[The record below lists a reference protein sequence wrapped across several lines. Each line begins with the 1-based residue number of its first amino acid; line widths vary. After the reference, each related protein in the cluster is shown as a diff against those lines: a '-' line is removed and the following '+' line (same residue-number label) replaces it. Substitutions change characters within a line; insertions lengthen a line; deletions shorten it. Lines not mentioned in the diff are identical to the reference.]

1 MYERSAIVLERHI
14 EKILN
19 FDGKYNLRDNYENF
33 KGLIDEIE
41 KYQILANQESR
52 VIKEFDNTV
61 REIENIQKE
70 QEKLYKLNLKLEE
83 DRNKLFNDLDEEPQV
98 LEGKFE
104 KIETNLSKNNEQL
117 KNLSSEFTKYLNDF
131 NQRQKERSKCEKA
144 KRLGEANYIE
154 YVKKSIESFNSI
166 DPEDVLK
173 LKEFVTSK
181 ENTGEQ
187 EIIDAMTKNGR
198 NEKIEFD
205 HEVLQLAVS
214 TRIDIAKRE
223 AECYVLGYDRMKKLL
238 AEVDSDNIGI
248 KKYEKVLRDLSTKLT
263 FLNTEK
269 EYLVGFLDYERMTAI
284 SGTKAHRK
292 IMEQACKNF
301 EADVKQINNLYYLIL
316 REIANK
322 HTKKAYKELYNAT
335 YLQGIEAKEKNFE
348 EEINNININMA
359 TVINPNYWRIEG
371 ICNIY
376 EVFQNEVTQKFGVDL
391 SEFEPEEKKFDIDD
405 DLEINDDEEEEKE
418 TQNKHKQ
425 EDDDIEIDDE
435 DEYDQLDEEDS
446 QYFEQDD
453 DDFDDDDFD
462 AEENEEEDNK
472 GNEDDKDEDDEEIE
486 DDFDYDDFDY
496 DDDDDEEDDFEE
508 DDDDE
513 DNEENEDEY
522 EDEDNDD
529 DDEEDNDDDEE
540 VAKTAETKE
549 NANEKEPKSLLDRL
563 FKSRK

>member
-1 MYERSAIVLERHI
+1 M
-14 EKILN
+14 
-19 FDGKYNLRDNYENF
+19 
-33 KGLIDEIE
+33 
-41 KYQILANQESR
+41 
-52 VIKEFDNTV
+52 
-61 REIENIQKE
+61 
-70 QEKLYKLNLKLEE
+70 
-83 DRNKLFNDLDEEPQV
+83 
-98 LEGKFE
+98 
-104 KIETNLSKNNEQL
+104 
-117 KNLSSEFTKYLNDF
+117 
-131 NQRQKERSKCEKA
+131 
-144 KRLGEANYIE
+144 
-154 YVKKSIESFNSI
+154 
-166 DPEDVLK
+166 
-173 LKEFVTSK
+173 TSK

-198 NEKIEFD
+198 NEKIGFD

-405 DLEINDDEEEEKE
+405 DLEIDDDEEEEKA
-418 TQNKHKQ
+418 QNKHKK
-425 EDDDIEIDDE
+425 EDDDIEIDDEDE

>member
-14 EKILN
+14 ERLLN
-19 FDGKYNLRDNYENF
+19 FNGKYNLRDNYENF

-41 KYQILANQESR
+41 KYQILANQENR

-70 QEKLYKLNLKLEE
+70 QEKLYRLNLKLEE
-83 DRNKLFNDLDEEPQV
+83 DRNRLFNDLDEEPQV
-98 LEGKFE
+98 LESKFE
-104 KIETNLSKNNEQL
+104 KIETNLAKNNEQL
-117 KNLSSEFTKYLNDF
+117 QNLSSEFTKYLHDF

-144 KRLGEANYIE
+144 RRLGEANYID
-154 YVKKSIESFNSI
+154 YMKKSVESFNSI

-181 ENTGEQ
+181 ENAGET

-198 NEKIEFD
+198 NEKIGFD
-205 HEVLQLAVS
+205 HDVLQLAVS

-223 AECYVLGYDRMKKLL
+223 AECYVLAYDRMRKLL

-248 KKYEKVLRDLSTKLT
+248 KKYEKVLRDLSAKLI
-263 FLNTEK
+263 FLSTEK

-292 IMEQACKNF
+292 IMEQACRNF
-301 EADVKQINNLYYLIL
+301 EADIKQINNLYCLIL

-348 EEINNININMA
+348 DEVNNININMA

-391 SEFEPEEKKFDIDD
+391 SEFEPEEKKFDFND
-405 DLEINDDEEEEKE
+405 DLESDDDEELQIEHD
-418 TQNKHKQ
+418 QDND
-425 EDDDIEIDDE
+425 EDDNEIEIDD
-435 DEYDQLDEEDS
+435 DEHDEIDDEDS
-446 QYFEQDD
+446 QYFEKEDEDEYDD
-453 DDFDDDDFD
+453 EPEEEPKSDDDDLDDEKDDNDLEEEEKDDEEDLEDDKDDDFEYDFDDFDD
-462 AEENEEEDNK
+462 EEQEDEEEATLVGAK
-472 GNEDDKDEDDEEIE
+472 GKGLDTKVEFDK
-486 DDFDYDDFDY
+486 
-496 DDDDDEEDDFEE
+496 
-508 DDDDE
+508 
-513 DNEENEDEY
+513 
-522 EDEDNDD
+522 
-529 DDEEDNDDDEE
+529 
-540 VAKTAETKE
+540 
-549 NANEKEPKSLLDRL
+549 NEKEPKGLLDRL
-563 FKSRK
+563 FRSRK

>member
-1 MYERSAIVLERHI
+1 M
-14 EKILN
+14 
-19 FDGKYNLRDNYENF
+19 
-33 KGLIDEIE
+33 
-41 KYQILANQESR
+41 
-52 VIKEFDNTV
+52 
-61 REIENIQKE
+61 
-70 QEKLYKLNLKLEE
+70 
-83 DRNKLFNDLDEEPQV
+83 
-98 LEGKFE
+98 
-104 KIETNLSKNNEQL
+104 
-117 KNLSSEFTKYLNDF
+117 
-131 NQRQKERSKCEKA
+131 
-144 KRLGEANYIE
+144 
-154 YVKKSIESFNSI
+154 
-166 DPEDVLK
+166 
-173 LKEFVTSK
+173 
-181 ENTGEQ
+181 
-187 EIIDAMTKNGR
+187 
-198 NEKIEFD
+198 
-205 HEVLQLAVS
+205 QLAVS

-391 SEFEPEEKKFDIDD
+391 SEFEAEKKKFDIDD

-435 DEYDQLDEEDS
+435 DEYDQLDDEDS

-453 DDFDDDDFD
+453 DDF
-462 AEENEEEDNK
+462 E
-472 GNEDDKDEDDEEIE
+472 
-486 DDFDYDDFDY
+486 
-496 DDDDDEEDDFEE
+496 DDDDDEVEDDDNEDDFDEDEYEDEEDDEDDGDDDFEDDEDDDYE

-529 DDEEDNDDDEE
+529 DDEEDNDDEDE

-549 NANEKEPKSLLDRL
+549 DANEKEPKSLLDR
-563 FKSRK
+563 